1 MINVELNTNTG
12 RSLLSLMIG
21 LKVAVNQIKGR
32 IMTEQLNNDKLLKDI
47 QGQSGYFDMRY
58 KTTKDFFNDP
68 VNSKSIP
75 QIKRKQIKELDE
87 RMNLLNKNIDRIS
100 GYNQRVSSIKNS
112 ALIKQLR
119 SNI

>member
-12 RSLLSLMIG
+12 RSIITYDWFKMLT
-21 LKVAVNQIKGR
+21 KGR
-32 IMTEQLNNDKLLKDI
+32 YDEQLNNDKLLKDI

-68 VNSKSIP
+68 VNSKSVP

-87 RMNLLNKNIDRIS
+87 RMNLINKNIDRIS